1 MHFKEKIQLK
11 WVQTGKEIFML
22 IVMYIVNKSI
32 KILEYGKEF
41 LKFSDMF
48 LIEMIISKTGYIS
61 GYQIKLL
68 MNKQNTKVINILI

>member
-1 MHFKEKIQLK
+1 MYYVMLFKEKIQLK

-48 LIEMIISKTGYIS
+48 LIELIISKTEYMYFRIP
-61 GYQIKLL
+61 
-68 MNKQNTKVINILI
+68 NKIVK

>member
-1 MHFKEKIQLK
+1 MYYVMLFKEKIQLK

-48 LIEMIISKTGYIS
+48 LIELIISKTGYMYFRIP
-61 GYQIKLL
+61 
-68 MNKQNTKVINILI
+68 NKIVK